1 MFFGLALLLLCN
13 CAEPD
18 GWLAGKPALAAEQ
31 DEDRLGAP
39 TWVLDGT
46 DLLELGDLRRT
57 DLPSQPGGRYG
68 AEQGGSE
75 LSLSITGGADGRWTV
90 ERRYKEPGA
99 DAQVV
104 TYTAER
110 RGAALISTD
119 GSLTIQG
126 TEEGV
131 LVLELNSGNDSL
143 PPDYWVHYLKAE

>member
-1 MFFGLALLLLCN
+1 MSDRKRLMFFGSAPRPGCWTARTCSSWAT
-13 CAEPD
+13 CA
-18 GWLAGKPALAAEQ
+18 G
-31 DEDRLGAP
+31 P
-39 TWVLDGT
+39 TC
-46 DLLELGDLRRT
+46 RRS
-57 DLPSQPGGRYG
+57 P
-68 AEQGGSE
+68 QGGSE

-119 GSLTIQG
+119 GSLTG
-126 TEEGV
+126 YRGGG

-143 PPDYWVHYLKAE
+143 PPDYWVHDLKAE